1 MTLSNA
7 SASVTGNVVI
17 SNALTTTN
25 VFATRYYGDGGLLS
39 NVAGGSSQWTTAG
52 SNIYFAT
59 GNVAIGTSTY
69 NGYTLQVN
77 GSIGAAGDV
86 VSFYSDDR
94 LKTRTGVLTSAL
106 EKICSLDT
114 FTYKN
119 NDLARSLGFDDDVER
134 VGLSAQQVQ
143 KILPEAVKP
152 APFNPDYLTVQYDKI
167 VPLLVEAVKDLHKLI
182 GMRDTTPP
190 ATVDPVVDTK

>member
-1 MTLSNA
+1 
-7 SASVTGNVVI
+7 
-17 SNALTTTN
+17 
-25 VFATRYYGDGGLLS
+25 
-39 NVAGGSSQWTTAG
+39 
-52 SNIYFAT
+52 
-59 GNVAIGTSTY
+59 
-69 NGYTLQVN
+69 VN

-152 APFNPDYLTVQYDKI
+152 APFNPNYLTVQYDKI